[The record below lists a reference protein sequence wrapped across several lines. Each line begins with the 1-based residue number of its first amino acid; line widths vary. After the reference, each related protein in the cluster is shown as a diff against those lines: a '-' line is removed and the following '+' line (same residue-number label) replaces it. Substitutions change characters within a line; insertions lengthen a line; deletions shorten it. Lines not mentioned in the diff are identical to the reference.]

1 VDLRKRR
8 TPRAKANGR
17 PLDGAHTR
25 LSLPLKT
32 YAPEAGHGEK
42 RSGNIVMGSQTVV
55 LAMMLIATPALAE
68 KTLIESPEAPK
79 AIGPYS
85 QAIQSGKLVFVSGSL
100 PFDPAGKVDYSKQD
114 VSAQTRRALDNIV
127 LELKAANLTL
137 NDVVS
142 ATVYVTDVDDF
153 PAVNAVYASYFHP
166 PYPARA
172 FVQVAKLLRGAKV
185 EISVIAARP

>member
-1 VDLRKRR
+1 MRR
-8 TPRAKANGR
+8 FALAA
-17 PLDGAHTR
+17 LMGA
-25 LSLPLKT
+25 L
-32 YAPEAGHGEK
+32 
-42 RSGNIVMGSQTVV
+42 V
-55 LAMMLIATPALAE
+55 ATPALAE
-68 KTLIESPEAPK
+68 KTLIDSPEAPK

-127 LELKAANLTL
+127 LELKPAGLTL

-142 ATVYVTDVDDF
+142 ATVYVTDIDDF
-153 PAVNAVYASYFHP
+153 PAVNAVYASYFHA

-172 FVQVAKLLRGAKV
+172 FVQVARLLRGAKV
-185 EISVIAARP
+185 EISVIAAKP

>member
-1 VDLRKRR
+1 MHKIAA
-8 TPRAKANGR
+8 T
-17 PLDGAHTR
+17 
-25 LSLPLKT
+25 
-32 YAPEAGHGEK
+32 
-42 RSGNIVMGSQTVV
+42 
-55 LAMMLIATPALAE
+55 LALTLICTPALAD
-68 KTLIESPEAPK
+68 KTLIESPAAPK

-100 PFDPAGKVDYSKQD
+100 PFDPEGRVDYSQQD
-114 VSAQTRRALDNIV
+114 VTAQTKRVIDNIA

-137 NDVVS
+137 DDVVS

-153 PAVNAVYASYFHP
+153 PAVNKVYASYFHP

-185 EISVIAARP
+185 EISVIAAKK

>member
-1 VDLRKRR
+1 MRKL
-8 TPRAKANGR
+8 G
-17 PLDGAHTR
+17 
-25 LSLPLKT
+25 
-32 YAPEAGHGEK
+32 
-42 RSGNIVMGSQTVV
+42 
-55 LAMMLIATPALAE
+55 LALALALVCSPAFAE
-68 KTLIESPEAPK
+68 KTLIESPAAPK

-100 PFDPAGKVDYSKQD
+100 PFDPDGKIDYTQQD
-114 VSAQTRRALDNIV
+114 VTAQTRRAIDNIA
-127 LELKAANLTL
+127 LELAAAKLTL
-137 NDVVS
+137 DDVVS

-185 EISVIAARP
+185 EISVIAAKK

>member
-1 VDLRKRR
+1 MRVTIAAAFL
-8 TPRAKANGR
+8 
-17 PLDGAHTR
+17 
-25 LSLPLKT
+25 
-32 YAPEAGHGEK
+32 
-42 RSGNIVMGSQTVV
+42 
-55 LAMMLIATPALAE
+55 LIATPAFAE
-68 KTLIESPEAPK
+68 KTLIESPDAPK

-127 LELKAANLTL
+127 LELKAAHLTL

-142 ATVYVTDVDDF
+142 ATVYVTDIDDF
-153 PAVNAVYASYFHP
+153 PAVNAVYASYFHA

-185 EISVIAARP
+185 EISVIAAKP

>member
-1 VDLRKRR
+1 M
-8 TPRAKANGR
+8 
-17 PLDGAHTR
+17 R
-25 LSLPLKT
+25 LSVRKLTL
-32 YAPEAGHGEK
+32 
-42 RSGNIVMGSQTVV
+42 V
-55 LAMMLIATPALAE
+55 LAAACVCTPALAE
-68 KTLIESPEAPK
+68 KTLVESPAAPK

-127 LELKAANLTL
+127 LELKAAHLTL
-137 NDVVS
+137 DDVVS
-142 ATVYVTDVDDF
+142 ATVYVTDIDDF
-153 PAVNAVYASYFHP
+153 PAVNAVYASYFHA

-185 EISVIAARP
+185 EISVIAAAK